1 MCFGIFEANTW
12 LLLFLRWK
20 DARISF
26 SVEHLSGAI
35 SLLPYPVH
43 PWLFEVQLTFI
54 IPVGVFLF
62 CFFGVFFCLFVYL
75 FFLIASKGPLLLL
88 RVHPKIPAVYYMG
101 TKNTFM

>member
-62 CFFGVFFCLFVYL
+62 WFFLVFFLFVCLFV
-75 FFLIASKGPLLLL
+75 FL
-88 RVHPKIPAVYYMG
+88 
-101 TKNTFM
+101 NC